1 MASKSRV
8 LTEEDVDRRNEVAKR
23 LRYALN
29 ELTEVLEVGEEVN
42 INLTFLDGDLE
53 ERTVLIKEIPGTFM
67 QFED

>member
-8 LTEEDVDRRNEVAKR
+8 LTQEDVDRRNEVAKR